1 MAQLLCNLSV
11 IEWPRNSM
19 SGLEDYVHLAE
30 KKKTRPRYGATRT
43 QKRELIVETGL
54 RVQSQGSR
62 ALERWG
68 GLEHRF
74 LDVSGRASQSRQLR
88 SIQLYQEMG
97 PRAEPE
103 EGPRSQNCG
112 ILGPSRN
119 SGLFKCW
126 QELQP

>member
-1 MAQLLCNLSV
+1 
-11 IEWPRNSM
+11 M

-30 KKKTRPRYGATRT
+30 KKKNRPRYGATPT

-103 EGPRSQNCG
+103 EGPQSQNCG
-112 ILGPSRN
+112 VLGPSRN